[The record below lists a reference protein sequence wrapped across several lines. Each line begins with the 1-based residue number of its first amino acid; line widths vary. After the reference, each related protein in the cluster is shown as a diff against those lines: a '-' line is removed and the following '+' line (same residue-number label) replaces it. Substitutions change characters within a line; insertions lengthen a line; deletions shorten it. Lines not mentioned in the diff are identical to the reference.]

1 MDQIVCGIRRHCDA
15 GFFRTSSAEM
25 EQKNME
31 QYATQMEAARK
42 GIVTEELKKVAAK
55 ERMRSWIS
63 PRTGTPFRSGE
74 N

>member
-42 GIVTEELKKVAAK
+42 GIVTEEL
-55 ERMRSWIS
+55 
-63 PRTGTPFRSGE
+63 
-74 N
+74 